1 MNTEKHLRLTGS
13 STVSWKDAIV
23 QTIAET
29 SKTIDYISSVT
40 ILEQRAKVNGKK
52 IAEYFVELDLGFI
65 VDRDRNTENVD

>member
-23 QTIAET
+23 QTIAEAA
-29 SKTIDYISSVT
+29 KTIDYISSVT
-40 ILEQRAKVNGKK
+40 ILEQRAKINGKK
-52 IAEYFVELDLGFI
+52 ISEYYVELDLGFI